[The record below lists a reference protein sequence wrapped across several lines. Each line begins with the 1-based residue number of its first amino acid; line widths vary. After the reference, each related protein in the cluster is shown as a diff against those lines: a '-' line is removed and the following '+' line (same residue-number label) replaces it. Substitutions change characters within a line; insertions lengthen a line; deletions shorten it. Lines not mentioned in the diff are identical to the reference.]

1 MSIQTLAAE
10 TKPMTTALA
19 SLLLN
24 ENDAACL
31 AKAYAA
37 KNIDPA
43 FQVLNGARYY
53 NKILG
58 CEIWRFYMCSA
69 HGPIGLLQI
78 DAHSGK
84 VVALSA
90 REIQTMQERSAI
102 GAAREQKVLP
112 KSEDGFVLSEYAR
125 RCATAYL
132 SDTLSLFFGAIEPV
146 FVPGNPPR
154 WRVTIEFKMYEVGP
168 FPVGMIDID
177 AHNGD
182 VLPLTDSQ
190 IKQIQE
196 RTSAII
202 GYQKSAATRG

>member
-10 TKPMTTALA
+10 TNPMTAAVA

-43 FQVLNGARYY
+43 FQVVNAARYY
-53 NKILG
+53 NKVLG
-58 CEIWRFYMCSA
+58 REIWRFYVCSA

-84 VVALSA
+84 VIALSA
-90 REIQTMQERSAI
+90 KEIQAMQERSAI
-102 GAAREQKVLP
+102 GAARKQDVLP
-112 KSEDGFVLSEYAR
+112 RNEDGFVLSEYAR

-132 SDTLSLFFGAIEPV
+132 SDTLSLFFGAIDPV

-168 FPVGMIDID
+168 FSVGMLDID
-177 AHNGD
+177 AHDGD
-182 VLPLTDSQ
+182 VLPLPDSQ

-196 RTSAII
+196 RTSAFI
-202 GYQKSAATRG
+202 GHQKSAATRG